1 MSNAA
6 TAANTVR
13 APFQVWVKV
22 GRGSELV
29 SGKVYESRA
38 EARAAIRALRAA
50 GDTRKLSTFPCTP
63 ETVST

>member
-1 MSNAA
+1 MKSATNSAA
-6 TAANTVR
+6 VR
-13 APFQVWVKV
+13 SPFQVWVKE
-22 GRGSELV
+22 GRGSVLV
-29 SGKVYESRA
+29 DGKVYESRK

>member
-1 MSNAA
+1 MSNATNSA
-6 TAANTVR
+6 TVR
-13 APFQVWVKV
+13 SPFQVWVKE
-22 GRGSELV
+22 GRGSVLV
-29 SGKVYESRA
+29 DGKVYESRK